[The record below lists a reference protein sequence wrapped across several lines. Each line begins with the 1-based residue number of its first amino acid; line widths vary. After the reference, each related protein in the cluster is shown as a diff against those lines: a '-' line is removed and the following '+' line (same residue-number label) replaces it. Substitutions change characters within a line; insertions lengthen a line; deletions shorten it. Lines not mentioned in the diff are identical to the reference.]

1 MMATFNRCRAVTLS
15 ATILLAAL
23 PPSAFA
29 EDVTVPVNA
38 LNFARAESDLYFAT
52 AVKRGGFGKF
62 DHNRTPAPIDR
73 QDVVRMNRDTLYSAA
88 VFDLDAAPVT
98 ITLPDAGKRFVSLMI
113 VNEDHYALDTVYAP
127 TTIIYTREKAGTRY
141 IIAVVRTF
149 VDAKEAE
156 DVKAANLVQ
165 DAIKVEQA
173 KTGTFE
179 APNWDLTSQ
188 KKARDALN
196 TLGSLG
202 GLKDNRFGRPRALST

>member
-1 MMATFNRCRAVTLS
+1 
-15 ATILLAAL
+15 
-23 PPSAFA
+23 
-29 EDVTVPVNA
+29 
-38 LNFARAESDLYFAT
+38 
-52 AVKRGGFGKF
+52 
-62 DHNRTPAPIDR
+62 
-73 QDVVRMNRDTLYSAA
+73 

-202 GLKDNRFGRPRALST
+202 GLKDNRFGRPSDVDPVSWLISTAIGWGGNPQRDAVYSIFFPKENDGKTAYRVTVQDVPVDGF